1 MACSAAFGDF
11 NGDGFSDVLI
21 GAPGEAVGALGGAG
35 AVNAMFG
42 SPSGLTQNDAWL
54 WTQDSPGVGGSA
66 EAGDAF
72 GGALTV
78 GDFNGD
84 GFSDV
89 LIGAPGEA
97 VGALGGAGAV
107 NAMFGSPSGLTQN
120 DAWLWTQDSPG
131 VGGSAE
137 AGDAFGGALTVGDF
151 NGDGFSD
158 VLIGAPGEAVG
169 GVGRGG
175 RGQRDV
181 RFAVG
186 VDTERRVVV
195 DAGLAWGGR
204 FGGGRRR
211 VRWRSHG
218 R

>member
-1 MACSAAFGDF
+1 MFGSPSGLTQNDAWLWTQDSPGVGGSAEAGDAFGGALTVGDF

-137 AGDAFGGALTVGDF
+137 AGDAFG
-151 NGDGFSD
+151 
-158 VLIGAPGEAVG
+158 
-169 GVGRGG
+169 
-175 RGQRDV
+175 
-181 RFAVG
+181 
-186 VDTERRVVV
+186 
-195 DAGLAWGGR
+195 
-204 FGGGRRR
+204 
-211 VRWRSHG
+211 WRSHG